1 MTCKTPDFRAT
12 INFTLLFNYL
22 LVVSE

>member
-1 MTCKTPDFRAT
+1 MTCKTPDFGAT